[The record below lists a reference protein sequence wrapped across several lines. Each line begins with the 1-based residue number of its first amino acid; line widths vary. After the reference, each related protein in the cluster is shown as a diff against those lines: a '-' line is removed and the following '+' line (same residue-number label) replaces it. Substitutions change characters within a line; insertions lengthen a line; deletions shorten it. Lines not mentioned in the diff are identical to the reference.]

1 MEFYLEV
8 VEREVVVGEGEVG
21 SDGGDEICGG
31 GGEGKDISWQGIMLA
46 RNDNNKDGW
55 WRYKQW

>member
-31 GGEGKDISWQGIMLA
+31 ERQGYKLA
-46 RNDNNKDGW
+46 RNNASKE
-55 WRYKQW
+55 RQ

>member
-31 GGEGKDISWQGIMLA
+31 GGGRQGYKLA
-46 RNDNNKDGW
+46 RNNASKE
-55 WRYKQW
+55 RQ

>member
-31 GGEGKDISWQGIMLA
+31 GGKA
-46 RNDNNKDGW
+46 RI
-55 WRYKQW
+55 